1 MQQEQKHAGF
11 NKNTLLFIIILT
23 SVINPFL
30 GAAVNIAL
38 PMIGKEF
45 SMNAITMSWVAM
57 SFLLSSAVFLVP
69 FGKVADML
77 GRKKIFLYGNI
88 IIALSSLFCAL
99 SANGTLL
106 IIFRVIQG
114 LGSSMTFATGMAI
127 LTSAFPPQER
137 GKALGINVSAVYL
150 GLSVAP
156 FLGGMLTQTLGWRS
170 LFLATLPFESL
181 IIVLILIAVKT
192 EWAEAKHEKFD
203 YTGSLIY
210 MMAISALMYGFSQL
224 PATQGYVITGSGLI
238 GLLVF
243 TRVELQQPFPVL
255 NIDLFRNN
263 RVFAFS
269 NLAALINYAA
279 TFAVSFVLSLFLQY
293 SQGLTPLQAGSIL
306 VTQPFV
312 MMIMAS
318 VSGRLSDKYDSRILS
333 SLGMAIIVVGLVMLS
348 YIDHETGKGYIIT
361 SLVILGSGFGLF
373 SAPNT
378 NAVMSSVEKKYLGVA
393 SATVGTMRLT
403 GQMFSMAIATMILN
417 VFIGKASIGPENQ
430 TLFLKSVKVI
440 FLLFSFL
447 CFLGVFASL
456 ARGKKDHQSS
466 NQSINKSSNPP
477 IIKSINPQINK
488 S

>member
-1 MQQEQKHAGF
+1 
-11 NKNTLLFIIILT
+11 LLFIIILT

-38 PMIGKEF
+38 PKIGAEF
-45 SMNAITMSWVAM
+45 SMNAISMSWVAM

-69 FGKVADML
+69 LGKAADML

-88 IIALSSLFCAL
+88 VIALSSLLCAFT
-99 SANGTLL
+99 SNGTLL
-106 IIFRVIQG
+106 IIFRIIQG
-114 LGSSMTFATGMAI
+114 FGSAMTFATGMAI
-127 LTSAFPPQER
+127 LTSAFPPHER

-150 GLSVAP
+150 GLSIAP

-170 LFLATLPFESL
+170 LFLATLPFEAL
-181 IIVLILIAVKT
+181 IILLILVAVKT

-203 YTGSLIY
+203 YTGSVIY
-210 MMAISALMYGFSQL
+210 MIAITALMYGFSQL
-224 PATQGYVITGSGLI
+224 PETHGFVIAGSGLL
-238 GLLVF
+238 GLAVF
-243 TRVELQQPFPVL
+243 TRVELRQSWPVL

-263 RVFAFS
+263 RIFAFS

-293 SQGLTPLQAGSIL
+293 SQGMTPLHAGSIL

-312 MMIMAS
+312 MMLVAS
-318 VSGRLSDKYDSRILS
+318 ISGRLSDRYDSRILS

-348 YIDHETGKGYIIT
+348 FLDHETGKGYIIT

-403 GQMFSMAIATMILN
+403 GQMLSMGIATMVLN
-417 VFIGKASIGPENQ
+417 IFIGKASIGPENQ
-430 TLFLKSVKVI
+430 TPFLNSVRVI

-447 CFLGVFASL
+447 CFLGVFASM
-456 ARGKKDHQSS
+456 ARGKKV
-466 NQSINKSSNPP
+466 
-477 IIKSINPQINK
+477 
-488 S
+488 

>member
-1 MQQEQKHAGF
+1 MHRDQDHSGF

-30 GAAVNIAL
+30 GAAVNVAL
-38 PMIGKEF
+38 PKIGAEF
-45 SMNAITMSWVAM
+45 SMNAISMSWVAM
-57 SFLLSSAVFLVP
+57 AFLLSSAVFLVP
-69 FGKVADML
+69 LGKVADMA
-77 GRKKIFLYGNI
+77 GRKKIFLFGNI
-88 IIALSSLFCAL
+88 VIAFSSLFCAL
-99 SANGTLL
+99 STSGTFL
-106 IIFRVIQG
+106 IVFRIIQG
-114 LGSSMTFATGMAI
+114 FGSAMTFATGMAI
-127 LTSAFPPQER
+127 LTSAFPPNER

-170 LFLATLPFESL
+170 LFFATLPFELL
-181 IIVLILIAVKT
+181 IIILILTAVRT

-203 YTGSLIY
+203 FAGSLIF
-210 MMAISALMYGFSQL
+210 MVAITALMYGFSQL
-224 PATQGYVITGSGLI
+224 PETHGFVAAGSGLL
-238 GLLVF
+238 GLAVF
-243 TRVELQQPFPVL
+243 TKIELQQSFPVL

-293 SQGLTPLQAGSIL
+293 SQGLSPLQAGSVL
-306 VTQPFV
+306 VTQPFI
-312 MMIMAS
+312 MMLVAS
-318 VSGRLSDKYDSRILS
+318 VSGRLSDTYDSRILS
-333 SLGMAIIVVGLVMLS
+333 SLGMAIIVIGLVMLS
-348 YIDHETGKGYIIT
+348 FLDDATGKGYIIT
-361 SLVILGSGFGLF
+361 SLVVLGSGFGLF

-403 GQMFSMAIATMILN
+403 GQMLSMGVATMVLN
-417 VFIGKASIGPENQ
+417 IFIGKASIGPENHH
-430 TLFLKSVKVI
+430 LFLSSVKVI

-456 ARGKKDHQSS
+456 ARGKR
-466 NQSINKSSNPP
+466 KSENLK
-477 IIKSINPQINK
+477 I
-488 S
+488 

>member
-1 MQQEQKHAGF
+1 MHQEQKHSGF

-38 PMIGKEF
+38 PKIGAEF
-45 SMNAITMSWVAM
+45 SMNAISMSWVAM

-69 FGKVADML
+69 LGKAADML

-88 IIALSSLFCAL
+88 VIALSSLLCAFT
-99 SANGTLL
+99 SNGTLL
-106 IIFRVIQG
+106 IIFRIIQG
-114 LGSSMTFATGMAI
+114 FGSAMTFATGMAI
-127 LTSAFPPQER
+127 LTSAFPPHER

-150 GLSVAP
+150 GLSIAP

-170 LFLATLPFESL
+170 LFLATLPFEAL
-181 IIVLILIAVKT
+181 IILLILVAVKT

-203 YTGSLIY
+203 YTGSVIY
-210 MMAISALMYGFSQL
+210 MIAITALMYGFSQL
-224 PATQGYVITGSGLI
+224 PETHGFVIAGSGLL
-238 GLLVF
+238 GLAVF
-243 TRVELQQPFPVL
+243 TRVELKQSWPVL

-263 RVFAFS
+263 RIFAFS

-293 SQGLTPLQAGSIL
+293 SQGMTPLHAGSIL

-312 MMIMAS
+312 MMLVAS
-318 VSGRLSDKYDSRILS
+318 ISGRLSDRYDSRILS

-348 YIDHETGKGYIIT
+348 FLDHETGKGYIIT

-403 GQMFSMAIATMILN
+403 GQMLSMGIATMVLN
-417 VFIGKASIGPENQ
+417 IFIGKASIGPENQ
-430 TLFLKSVKVI
+430 TPFLNSVRVI

-447 CFLGVFASL
+447 CFLGVFASM
-456 ARGKKDHQSS
+456 ARGKKV
-466 NQSINKSSNPP
+466 
-477 IIKSINPQINK
+477 
-488 S
+488 